1 MIEYKVGNRIYAT
14 TDKNNGSFIG
24 YAEITVVGRFYAEA
38 VSVNGKLLR
47 INMAK
52 SRICYRSSVNYTIG
66 DVYASKQAYD
76 DECAV
81 ERFAEKI
88 KSVVSRL
95 GNNALRECSVGDLRK
110 IAAILKINLDE

>member
-14 TDKNNGSFIG
+14 TNRNHGGFVG
-24 YAEITVVGRFYAEA
+24 HAEITHVGRVFAEA
-38 VSVNGKLLR
+38 VAENGMRLR
-47 INMAK
+47 LNMAK
-52 SRICYRSSVNYTIG
+52 SRVCSHSRAYYTVG

-88 KSVVSRL
+88 KSVVSSID
-95 GNNALRECSVGDLRK
+95 NNALRECGVGDLRK

>member
-14 TDKNNGSFIG
+14 TDRNHGRFVG
-24 YAEITVVGRFYAEA
+24 HAEITHVGRVFAEA
-38 VSVNGKLLR
+38 VAENGMRLR
-47 INMAK
+47 LNMAK
-52 SRICYRSSVNYTIG
+52 SRVCSHSRAYYTVG
-66 DVYASKQAYD
+66 NVYASKQAYD

-88 KSVVSRL
+88 KRVVSSI
-95 GNNALRECSVGDLRK
+95 GNNTLRECSVGDLRK

>member
-1 MIEYKVGNRIYAT
+1 MIEYKVGNRIYVT
-14 TDKNNGSFIG
+14 TDRNHGRFVG
-24 YAEITVVGRFYAEA
+24 YAEITNVGRVFAEA
-38 VSVNGKLLR
+38 VAENGMRLR
-47 INMAK
+47 LNMAK
-52 SRICYRSSVNYTIG
+52 SRVCSHSRAHHTVG

-88 KSVVSRL
+88 SSA